1 MDAAFY
7 KALGKRIADRRKA
20 LTLTQESLAEEAGIG
35 SSYVARIETGTR
47 KPTLDVL
54 GRIAEALG
62 VPLWHLLADERER
75 SAVYERAF
83 ERRARP
89 LGEAAADLPA
99 ADLALLTQLAR
110 KLGSK
115 P

>member
-7 KALGKRIADRRKA
+7 KALGKRISSRRQEMK
-20 LTLTQESLAEEAGIG
+20 LTQETLAEQADIG

-54 GRIAEALG
+54 GRIADALN

-75 SAVYERAF
+75 LAVYERAF
-83 ERRARP
+83 DRRARG
-89 LGEAAADLPA
+89 LGEVAADLPA
-99 ADLALLTQLAR
+99 PELQLLLQLAR
-110 KLGSK
+110 KLRDRS
-115 P
+115 